1 MKAMRDNAP
10 SKQASKQ
17 ASNSLI
23 AHFLKIILYTTSE
36 AIFSYKKL

>member
-10 SKQASKQ
+10 S
-17 ASNSLI
+17 NSLI
-23 AHFLKIILYTTSE
+23 VHFFKIILYTTNE

>member
-10 SKQASKQ
+10 SKQ